1 MGNVAKKDSKRSDYP
16 KKLNFMI
23 AGTSSLVLAAD
34 RVGAEVRRPFQR
46 GRHPPRVHRLRQRQR
61 RLHSEQLGLRDPR
74 DPDQCRKRSTGP
86 APFPQ
91 NIFSLLNRSQPPFPP
106 T

>member
-1 MGNVAKKDSKRSDYP
+1 MGNVAKKVSKRSDYP
-16 KKLNFMI
+16 KKLYFVI
-23 AGTSSLVLAAD
+23 SGTSSLVLAAD

-74 DPDQCRKRSTGP
+74 NPDQCRKRPTGQ
-86 APFPQ
+86 ALFPQ
-91 NIFSLLNRSQPPFPP
+91 NIVSLLSYDSAIF
-106 T
+106 